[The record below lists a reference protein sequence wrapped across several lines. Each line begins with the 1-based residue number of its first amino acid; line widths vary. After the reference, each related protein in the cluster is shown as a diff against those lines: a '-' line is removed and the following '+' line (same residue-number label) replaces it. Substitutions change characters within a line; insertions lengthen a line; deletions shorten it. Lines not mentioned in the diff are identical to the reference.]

1 MAKKRKGFKKPPPKV
16 PAADQ
21 KAMTPSGDAPAP
33 AQAAAPAM
41 TDEARMN
48 SRYGGED

>member
-1 MAKKRKGFKKPPPKV
+1 MPKKRKGFKRPPPKA

-21 KAMTPSGDAPAP
+21 KAVTPSGDPAAP
-33 AQAAAPAM
+33 AQAAPAM

-48 SRYGGED
+48 ARYGGED